1 MAWIVHRYGTGRSV
15 GLFWPVGGLFGGRAN
30 GELGMKYSRLS
41 LAAVGALALFAS
53 APAFAGPTLTFSESA
68 GVQPSNV
75 ATITVTQDG
84 TDAVTIDLKFI
95 NSSYGILNSGHHLP
109 LAFDLNSTGL
119 AGTLS
124 IPTATFTHPTGG
136 TYADGTFTLSSGG
149 TQSGLGTFNVGLSNS
164 AGNGSGKAY
173 YGELEFTLD
182 STMALDTSDFIK
194 NSDGYYFTADLTNG
208 SKTGPQ
214 GWGCDIS
221 DCRTT
226 PPPPVPEPLTLS
238 LFGAGLAGAVAMR
251 RRKKA

>member
-1 MAWIVHRYGTGRSV
+1 
-15 GLFWPVGGLFGGRAN
+15 
-30 GELGMKYSRLS
+30 MKYTRLS
-41 LAAVGALALFAS
+41 LVAVGALALFAS
-53 APAFAGPTLTFSESA
+53 APAFAGPTLTFNESA

-75 ATITVTQDG
+75 GVITVTQDG
-84 TDAVTIDLKFI
+84 TDAVTIDLKFL
-95 NSSYGILNSGHHLP
+95 NSTYGILNSGHHLE
-109 LAFDLNSTGL
+109 LGFDLNSAGL

-136 TYADGTFTLSSGG
+136 TYAHGTFSLSSGG
-149 TQSGLGTFNVGLSNS
+149 TQSGLGTFNVGLSNT

-182 STMALDTSDFIK
+182 STTTLDTSDFIK

-208 SKTGPQ
+208 SNTGPQ
-214 GWGCDIS
+214 GWGCVNNS